1 MAERIPIRAVIG
13 MTASER
19 TRFVGNRLEL
29 PGGKSG
35 AEEVRRN
42 ARELMR
48 LINDREISGRQHAV
62 NLPIRLALERKRTQ
76 KQMVIHHNDLAFER
90 FFAGGAHEAVF
101 PMFTPLFA

>member
-19 TRFVGNRLEL
+19 TRLVGNRLEL
-29 PGGKSG
+29 PGGKSS

-42 ARELMR
+42 AWELMR

-62 NLPIRLALERKRTQ
+62 NLPIAS
-76 KQMVIHHNDLAFER
+76 R
-90 FFAGGAHEAVF
+90 FSASE
-101 PMFTPLFA
+101 LKNRW